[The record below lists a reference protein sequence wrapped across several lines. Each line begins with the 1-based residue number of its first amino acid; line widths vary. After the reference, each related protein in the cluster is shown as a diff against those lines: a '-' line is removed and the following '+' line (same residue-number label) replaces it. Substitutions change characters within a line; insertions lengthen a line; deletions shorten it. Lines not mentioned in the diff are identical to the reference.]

1 MRFLTILAILLS
13 LSFSLE
19 AGTIDTIKKRGR
31 LIVGLEPGFMPF
43 EMQTSSGEMIG
54 FDVRMMQA
62 FAKDLGVSA
71 DFVTSKW
78 DGIIPGLMARK
89 YDLIVSGMTIT
100 PERQRVVAFS
110 EPYYDAGLK
119 MIVHPKLKESV
130 KKLSDIDQPSFTI
143 AVKLGTTGDI
153 FARKNIKKAKIRRMD
168 TEADAA
174 QAVLL
179 GKIDAF
185 IYDKPYLQLYEAAKK
200 DKVILLKDTVSKEQF
215 GVAARKK
222 DTALIARFNDFLQ
235 RWRADKKNGYD
246 KAYQEIFVDM
256 VWKSKFPNL
265 F

>member
-1 MRFLTILAILLS
+1 MRTILFLLCLFNTTHS
-13 LSFSLE
+13 LANTLE
-19 AGTIDTIKKRGR
+19 KIKKRGS
-31 LIVGLEPGFMPF
+31 IIIGLEPGFMPF
-43 EMQTSSGEMIG
+43 EMQTTSGEMIG
-54 FDVRMMQA
+54 FDVRMMRA
-62 FAKDLGVSA
+62 FAADLNVKA

-100 PERQRVVAFS
+100 PERQRAVLFS
-110 EPYYDAGLK
+110 DPYYNAGLK
-119 MIVHPKLKESV
+119 VLINPQMKDKIKDLKT
-130 KKLSDIDQPSFTI
+130 LDQKGVTV

-153 FARKNIKKAKIRRMD
+153 FAKKNFKHAKIRRMD

-179 GKIDAF
+179 GRVEAF
-185 IYDKPYLQLYEAAKK
+185 IYDKPYLELYHSAKK
-200 DKVILLKDTVSKEQF
+200 PKVLLLADSVSEEQF

-222 DTALIARFNDFLQ
+222 DKELIARFNTFLKK
-235 RWRADKKNGYD
+235 WRADKKDGYD
-246 KAYQEIFVDM
+246 KAYQDIFVDM